1 MKTVEIIFYSTLVLG
16 LIVIVC
22 LCLSKSNYNGPAPAS
37 QRLLLPGPSSGPAPK
52 NRGSSAPHHNK
63 THSSNWC
70 NDLGGTMKNDE
81 CVFSSWDSCV
91 KSLDCETD
99 PSVVHPG
106 WYNADESKNYEDVAQ
121 SMLNGEMDIVDICA
135 PANTSW
141 NSNPRCKIKNGEY
154 SGKTGVCVYDGVNV
168 NSCNA
173 VGQGCKAKID
183 EFCPGLYGDPFT
195 GKIKKQHLMCRQV
208 KQTNGDNKVTAVCA
222 Y

>member
-22 LCLSKSNYNGPAPAS
+22 LCLSKSNYNGPAP
-37 QRLLLPGPSSGPAPK
+37 RLLLPAPK
-52 NRGSSAPHHNK
+52 NRGSSA
-63 THSSNWC
+63 THSC

-106 WYNADESKNYEDVAQ
+106 WYDADKSKNYEDVAQ

-168 NSCNA
+168 NSCHA
-173 VGQGCKAKID
+173 VGQGCKA

-208 KQTNGDNKVTAVCA
+208 KQTSGDNKVTAVCA